1 MDVVYACNDSYINQT
16 VISMV
21 SLVKHNE
28 NVCIHL
34 AADGISTDNIK
45 NLKTILRNYGSEINI
60 IDAAPILEEVNLN
73 RQDRH
78 PRTIY
83 AKLFL
88 NRFIAAD
95 KVLYLDSDTLITASL
110 EELFQRDMR
119 GELIAGVLMPYS
131 DKLKHESNLLPED
144 RYICDGVVLFNM
156 KLWKE
161 KGKEEVCITY
171 INKYEGTPPMQSEG
185 TLNYVCR
192 GHIGVLD
199 PEYNVMPSMLMYTG
213 EQVIR
218 LFKASVYYNPVQVES
233 VKGKYKIIHF
243 MNELYNRPWYES
255 SKHPLK
261 MEYLKI
267 EKEIFDGKTI
277 SNVSLASHTA
287 WTVWLIEHLP
297 FVLFKKLYHLKNGL

>member
-21 SLVKHNE
+21 SLVKHNK
-28 NVCIHL
+28 NVRIYL
-34 AADGISTDNIK
+34 VSDEISID
-45 NLKTILRNYGSEINI
+45 NLKKLKIILKHYGSEINV
-60 IDAAPILEEVNLN
+60 IDATVILEEINLSQ
-73 RQDRH
+73 QDRH

-88 NRFIAAD
+88 DSFLATD

-110 EELFQRDMR
+110 EELFQRNMKE
-119 GELIAGVLMPYS
+119 ELIAGVLMPYS
-131 DKLKHESNLLPED
+131 DKLKNKSNLLSED
-144 RYICDGVVLFNM
+144 KYICDGVVLFNM
-156 KLWKE
+156 ELWKKRE
-161 KGKEEVCITY
+161 RKKTSITY
-171 INKYEGTPPMQSEG
+171 INKYNGKPPMQSEG

-192 GHIGVLD
+192 GYIGVLE
-199 PEYNVMPSMLMYTG
+199 PQYNVMPAMLMYTG
-213 EQVIR
+213 DQIKR
-218 LFKASVYYNPVQVES
+218 LFKASVYYSPVEVES
-233 VKGKYKIIHF
+233 IKRKYKIIHF

-277 SNVSLASHTA
+277 SNVTLARHTVL
-287 WTVWLIEHLP
+287 TVWLIEHLP
-297 FVLFKKLYHLKNGL
+297 FALFEKIYHLKNRL